1 MIVYL
6 VRRYFW
12 PFWPDE
18 SATALLLSDPAE
30 DLWAAGHEV
39 KVLTSRHLDNCPQAY
54 QSQEI
59 FRGKG
64 NLLEN
69 LVGLG

>member
-6 VRRYFW
+6 VRRH
-12 PFWPDE
+12 FWPDE
-18 SATALLLSDPAE
+18 SATALLLSDLAE

-39 KVLTSRHLDNCPQAY
+39 KVLASRHLDNRPQAY
-54 QSQEI
+54 QSQEL
-59 FRGKG
+59 FRGEE

-69 LVGLG
+69 LVGPG